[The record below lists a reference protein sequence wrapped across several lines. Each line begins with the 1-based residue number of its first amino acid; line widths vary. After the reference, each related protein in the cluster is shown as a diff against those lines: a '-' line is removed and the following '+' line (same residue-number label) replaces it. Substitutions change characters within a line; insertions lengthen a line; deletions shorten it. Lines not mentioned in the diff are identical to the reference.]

1 MKALKIKFEIAKEE
15 TYSPEF
21 VSKIEESRKQYQKG
35 GYVSVEKKNV
45 KDFLGLE

>member
-21 VSKIEESRKQYQKG
+21 VSKS
-35 GYVSVEKKNV
+35 KKVANNT
-45 KDFLGLE
+45 KKAGM